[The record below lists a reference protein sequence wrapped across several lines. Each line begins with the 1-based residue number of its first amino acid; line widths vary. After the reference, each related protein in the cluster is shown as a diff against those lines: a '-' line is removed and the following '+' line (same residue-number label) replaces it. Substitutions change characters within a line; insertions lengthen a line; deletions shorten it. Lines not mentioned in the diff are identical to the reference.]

1 MSQFAAV
8 FDFIVDCI
16 SEYLAFMNA
25 HWYTQFILY
34 TFLLGVVVSV
44 IIALRR

>member
-1 MSQFAAV
+1 MSNLTSV
-8 FDFIVDCI
+8 FDFVVDMI
-16 SEYLAFMNA
+16 TEYLSFMNS

-44 IIALRR
+44 ILTLRR

>member
-1 MSQFAAV
+1 MNKLQSV
-8 FDFIVDCI
+8 FDFVVDMI
-16 SEYLAFMNA
+16 SDYLSTMNA

-44 IIALRR
+44 ILTLRR